1 MGQCY
6 GKYDGA
12 DGEDSFKREE
22 LPAPKTPKHGSCSN
36 RGSFNNGG
44 ASPLRHKATSFG
56 SSQPSPRHPSAS
68 PLPHYASSPANAS
81 TPRRLFKRPFPPP
94 SPAKHIQSSLVKR
107 HGAKPKDGG
116 PIPDAVENE
125 KPLDKHFGYPK
136 NFTQKYELGHE
147 VGRGHFGHTCYAKM
161 RRGEQKGQP
170 VAVKI
175 ISKAKV
181 CSGLSPARRFDPF
194 VQQMWHVRVVVC
206 GGSRVLKGVCRGR
219 FGSLASMCSHSVW
232 EKLEDTVEI

>member
-6 GKYDGA
+6 GKYDGG
-12 DGEDSFKREE
+12 DREDSFKHDE
-22 LPAPKTPKHGSCSN
+22 LPVTKTPKHGSYNSSGSG

-44 ASPLRHKATSFG
+44 ASPMRHHKTTSFG
-56 SSQPSPRHPSAS
+56 SSHPSPRHPSAS
-68 PLPHYASSPANAS
+68 PLPHYASSPAPS

-107 HGAKPKDGG
+107 HGAKPKEGG
-116 PIPDAVENE
+116 SIPEAVDNE

-136 NFTQKYELGHE
+136 NFTSKYELGHE

-161 RRGEQKGQP
+161 RRGERKGQA

-181 CSGLSPARRFDPF
+181 
-194 VQQMWHVRVVVC
+194 WRVCFLREVLVVLC
-206 GGSRVLKGVCRGR
+206 
-219 FGSLASMCSHSVW
+219 MN
-232 EKLEDTVEI
+232 

>member
-6 GKYDGA
+6 GKYDGT
-12 DGEDSFKREE
+12 DGEDSFKREDV
-22 LPAPKTPKHGSCSN
+22 PVPKTPKHGSYSN

-44 ASPLRHKATSFG
+44 ASPLRHKTSFG

-68 PLPHYASSPANAS
+68 PLPHYASSPAAS

-107 HGAKPKDGG
+107 HGAKPKEGG
-116 PIPDAVENE
+116 AIPEAVDNE

-136 NFTQKYELGHE
+136 NFTSKYELGHE

-181 CSGLSPARRFDPF
+181 GSSCLCFVSPVGHVDSC
-194 VQQMWHVRVVVC
+194 VQETWLVRAVV
-206 GGSRVLKGVCRGR
+206 R
-219 FGSLASMCSHSVW
+219 
-232 EKLEDTVEI
+232 

>member
-22 LPAPKTPKHGSCSN
+22 LPVPKTPKHGGSYSSN

-44 ASPLRHKATSFG
+44 ASPLRHKASFG

-68 PLPHYASSPANAS
+68 PLPHYASSPAAS

-107 HGAKPKDGG
+107 HGAKPKEGEL
-116 PIPDAVENE
+116 IPEAIDNE

-136 NFTQKYELGHE
+136 NFTSKYELGHE

-181 CSGLSPARRFDPF
+181 RSSFVMFSLSWWTFFDSCL
-194 VQQMWHVRVVVC
+194 QGMWHVRVVALL
-206 GGSRVLKGVCRGR
+206 RVAWDERSVQE
-219 FGSLASMCSHSVW
+219 LACVR
-232 EKLEDTVEI
+232 